1 MKKEKWQTNDE
12 YRASLRMALYEA
24 KRDEP
29 IKSYDQLGK
38 EFGISSADANKLVIE
53 YCKKFS
59 LLEPPVIL
67 TPGNPYN
74 KNNRMLIGTRVEV
87 NGRSGVLIEEFVHQ
101 MKILFDDTKDFELVN
116 RIDLSIS

>member
-12 YRASLRMALYEA
+12 HRVSLRMALYEA

-59 LLEPPVIL
+59 LLEPPVVL
-67 TPGNPYN
+67 VPGTTYDRN
-74 KNNRMLIGTRVEV
+74 KRMLIGTRVEV

-101 MKILFDDTKDFELVN
+101 MKILFDDTRDFELVN
-116 RIDLSIS
+116 RVDLSI